1 MEEDRE
7 DIRGIILKSEELV
20 SYQEGAIVSR
30 TIVQKKT
37 GTITLFAFGEG
48 QSLSEH
54 TAPFDALIS
63 ILDGEA
69 AITIGE
75 KEHHLS
81 SGDMIILPADVPHA
95 VLAKRQFRMLL
106 AMIRSE

>member
-1 MEEDRE
+1 VS
-7 DIRGIILKSEELV
+7 IRRL
-20 SYQEGAIVSR
+20 
-30 TIVQKKT
+30 
-37 GTITLFAFGEG
+37 
-48 QSLSEH
+48 
-54 TAPFDALIS
+54 FDALIS

>member
-37 GTITLFAFGEG
+37 GTITLFC
-48 QSLSEH
+48 
-54 TAPFDALIS
+54 
-63 ILDGEA
+63 
-69 AITIGE
+69 
-75 KEHHLS
+75 
-81 SGDMIILPADVPHA
+81 
-95 VLAKRQFRMLL
+95 
-106 AMIRSE
+106 IRRGPKPE

>member
-1 MEEDRE
+1 MEESRE

-20 SYQEGAIVSR
+20 SYQEGAVVSR

-81 SGDMIILPADVPHA
+81 CGDMIILPADVPHA